1 MEQSRSIAVY
11 QPYFFPYL
19 AYWQLLAAADVFV
32 VGDEYQYKARGFIN
46 RNTILLN
53 HAPHR
58 FTISLKGA
66 SPSRRI
72 GEIDVLDD
80 FAKFRKSLAHAY
92 GRSPFHAEAMAVI
105 DPILDY
111 PDRNLARFLGNQIQ
125 AVSRYLGLATE
136 IVYMSELG
144 LDPECESKEQRL
156 RDCVKR
162 LGAGMLINPAGSIP
176 LYPPSGFESHD
187 IALRFLRSRAIPYP
201 QANREFVPGLSLID
215 AMMCNSRQSLAAL
228 LSSYDI
234 IDATG
239 AIACSSE

>member
-1 MEQSRSIAVY
+1 MGNSRSIAVY

-19 AYWQLLAAADVFV
+19 PYWQLLAAVDVFV
-32 VGDEYQYKARGFIN
+32 IGDAYQYKARGFIN

-58 FTISLKGA
+58 VTMSLKGA

-80 FAKFRKSLAHAY
+80 FAKFRRTLAHAY
-92 GRSPFHAEAMAVI
+92 GRAPFHADAMAVI
-105 DPILDY
+105 DPILDH
-111 PDRNLARFLGNQIQ
+111 PDKNLARFLGNQVR
-125 AVSRYLGLATE
+125 AVSRYVGLSTE

-144 LDPECESKEQRL
+144 LDSTCGSKEQRL

-162 LGAGMLINPAGSIP
+162 LGAGAIINPAGSIP
-176 LYPPSGFESHD
+176 LYAPAEFEPHG
-187 IALRFLRSRAIPYP
+187 IALRFLRPHAITYP

-228 LSSYDI
+228 LDSYDI

-239 AIACSSE
+239 AIPCSSG